1 MGAPQSLQLDP
12 VLQRAQEPVCR
23 AQHRRIV
30 PADIATGGERS
41 QRVERRS
48 RVEGGVGAPV
58 DQLQQLHAELDV
70 PQAPRPELE
79 LSAGLAVGDVCF
91 HAPAHRLHVVDEVF
105 PGRGLPD
112 HRPDGGQVGL
122 ADFPIARDRTRLQQG
137 LKLPGLGPPLV
148 VVPVARH
155 RPHERARLPLR
166 PQRGVH
172 RPKRAGG
179 RGLATSGHDARRHR
193 GPDAHGLFLGHAGR
207 GLGDED
213 DVHIGDVVEL
223 ASTGLAHRDDGEA
236 NRVRGGPG
244 LHPGDLVCRFQR
256 RLGQVGERGGGP
268 REFFQRVGRG
278 EIEGSDAQ
286 KSSPVKHPEGV
297 LWAKPVGR
305 ILDLADDASDP
316 LLDRAGFRFGD
327 AAPMLGV
334 ADQMI
339 AKGDGGPEDG
349 EQSLPADA
357 GTTQLRD
364 ERRHLPVQRGRLGFP
379 VGGGAQSLHQAHE
392 AEQRQVGIGH
402 LGQRLDRSVG
412 EGVVQWIDQTGEGG
426 IAEQSSRPIRLREP
440 QTGEHGLG
448 AAGAGRGHP
457 LSLTPRP
464 DPAAGSARDRGVGS
478 RPRVSQRGRPGQ
490 PAGAQPADA
499 ITCGASCMPRQR
511 RGRRRSSSKAVT
523 WWR

>member
-1 MGAPQSLQLDP
+1 
-12 VLQRAQEPVCR
+12 V
-23 AQHRRIV
+23 
-30 PADIATGGERS
+30 
-41 QRVERRS
+41 
-48 RVEGGVGAPV
+48 
-58 DQLQQLHAELDV
+58 
-70 PQAPRPELE
+70 
-79 LSAGLAVGDVCF
+79 SAA
-91 HAPAHRLHVVDEVF
+91 A
-105 PGRGLPD
+105 
-112 HRPDGGQVGL
+112 
-122 ADFPIARDRTRLQQG
+122 
-137 LKLPGLGPPLV
+137 
-148 VVPVARH
+148 
-155 RPHERARLPLR
+155 
-166 PQRGVH
+166 
-172 RPKRAGG
+172 
-179 RGLATSGHDARRHR
+179 
-193 GPDAHGLFLGHAGR
+193 
-207 GLGDED
+207 
-213 DVHIGDVVEL
+213 
-223 ASTGLAHRDDGEA
+223 
-236 NRVRGGPG
+236 PG

-316 LLDRAGFRFGD
+316 LLDRAGFRVGD
-327 AAPMLGV
+327 AAPVLGV

-339 AKGDGGPEDG
+339 PKGDGGPEDG
-349 EQSLPADA
+349 EQSLPTDA

-364 ERRHLPVQRGRLGFP
+364 ERRHIPVQRGRLGFP

-457 LSLTPRP
+457 LSLNAPPRSRGRVSP
-464 DPAAGSARDRGVGS
+464 RSRGRIEATGQPARSAGSASRGSASGPITCGGRSLCVRRRLLRPRTLPAAPVVCRVRGAGGGAPARRRSPGGGSPPTPAACCAGRSRRRVRPAS
-478 RPRVSQRGRPGQ
+478 RPRVRCAPSP
-490 PAGAQPADA
+490 
-499 ITCGASCMPRQR
+499 
-511 RGRRRSSSKAVT
+511 
-523 WWR
+523 